1 MAPKGGLSSG
11 LSITICEKRQ
21 YFSQFKNSLDIN
33 RCMDIFIL
41 IAEVGA
47 PIAGALVMG
56 FFIFIVI
63 KQMLDSVIDDIKE
76 LTLFT
81 KMLEDRARVGCN
93 ELMKIDLL
101 ISHALKVTPDIDRIA
116 RAENYRTN
124 EKGKP
129 QDVKLDVRRD

>member
-1 MAPKGGLSSG
+1 
-11 LSITICEKRQ
+11 
-21 YFSQFKNSLDIN
+21 
-33 RCMDIFIL
+33 MDNLFYL

-47 PIAGALVMG
+47 PIAGALIMG